1 MIGLRSRL
9 FVLLALFCLIIA
21 TPAHAEKR
29 VALVIGNGAYAFQ
42 PTLRNPKNDA
52 DDVGK
57 ALRALDFK
65 VIVGTDLDRSGM
77 NRVLDE
83 FANAVDGADITF
95 VYYSGHGMQL
105 NGVNWLLPVDAQ
117 LDNVATINRFRL
129 LPLQDVLETLR
140 LAHGAKVV
148 VLDACRSNPVE
159 NELKRR
165 LASLP
170 GSDRAAVET
179 QGLAKIK
186 VNGLLVAYSTQ
197 SDEVASDGG
206 GRNSPFTS
214 AFIKYVGEPNVD
226 IRQMFYQVQDEVDR
240 ETASKQRPELSISL
254 IGEYK
259 LKITITPVNPGE
271 TAPPGGSAPIIVGPS
286 EAERAWGFVKDTT
299 SQDVL
304 EDFIRRYG
312 DTFYGTL
319 ARERVEELKKTAKE
333 QDFKDTSPV
342 ADPALFKEVLE
353 RLYELNFDPDL
364 SDSGSPTEPTR
375 RAIREF
381 EQLNGLPPTGVI
393 TMGLLRRLRAAGS
406 LKPWGAVVYGNDSN
420 KWGMAWDENS
430 RRAALAHARLSC
442 GEAKNC
448 PAEISFFGSQC
459 GAFAYSASGWAIIA
473 RDEIGKAK
481 DAALDECNKRGRS
494 CQIVAAVC
502 ANGAGRVS
510 AAK

>member
-1 MIGLRSRL
+1 MTGLRSRFFL
-9 FVLLALFCLIIA
+9 LLALFCLTIA
-21 TPAHAEKR
+21 APARADKR

-42 PTLRNPKNDA
+42 PVLRNPKNDA
-52 DDVGK
+52 EDVAK

-65 VIVGTDLDRSGM
+65 VILGTNLDRSGM
-77 NRVLDE
+77 NKVLDE
-83 FANAVDGADITF
+83 FASAVDGADITI

-117 LDNVATINRFRL
+117 LDNLASINRFRL

-148 VLDACRSNPVE
+148 VLDSCRNNPVE

-170 GSDRAAVET
+170 GADRSAVAT

-197 SDEVASDGG
+197 ADEVASDGS
-206 GRNSPFTS
+206 GRNSPFTA

-226 IRQMFYQVQDEVDR
+226 IRQMFLQVQDEVDR
-240 ETASKQRPELSISL
+240 ETSSQQRPELSISL
-254 IGEYK
+254 NGEYR

-271 TAPPGGSAPIIVGPS
+271 TAPPGDSTPVIVGPS
-286 EAERAWGFVKDTT
+286 EAERAWGFVKDST
-299 SQDVL
+299 SQEVL
-304 EDFIRRYG
+304 EEFIRRFG
-312 DTFYGTL
+312 DTFYGAL
-319 ARERVEELKKTAKE
+319 AREKLEELKQAAKK
-333 QDFKDTSPV
+333 QDFSDSTPINDPV
-342 ADPALFKEVLE
+342 LFNEVLE
-353 RLYELNFDPDL
+353 RLYELNFDPNL
-364 SDSGSPTEPTR
+364 SDGGSPTEPTR
-375 RAIREF
+375 QAIRQF
-381 EQLNGLPPTGVI
+381 EQQTGLPPTGVA
-393 TMGLLRRLRAAGS
+393 TMGLLRRLRAAGG
-406 LKPWGAVVYGNDSN
+406 LKPWGAIVYGEDSN
-420 KWGMAWDENS
+420 KWGMAWDEDS
-430 RRAALAHARLSC
+430 RKTALAHARVSC
-442 GEAKNC
+442 GEARNC
-448 PAEISFFGSQC
+448 PVEISFFGTEC

-481 DAALDECNKRGRS
+481 EAALAECGKRGKS

-502 ANGAGRVS
+502 ANGSDRNS

>member
-1 MIGLRSRL
+1 MIGLRSWFL
-9 FVLLALFCLIIA
+9 LLLALFCLITSA
-21 TPAHAEKR
+21 PARAEKR
-29 VALVIGNGAYAFQ
+29 VALVIGNGAYVNQ
-42 PTLRNPKNDA
+42 PVLRNPKNDA
-52 DDVGK
+52 DDVAS
-57 ALRALDFK
+57 ALRALDFQ
-65 VIVGTDLDRSGM
+65 VILGTDLNRSGM

-83 FANAVDGADITF
+83 FASAVDGADITI

-117 LDNVATINRFRL
+117 LDNVPSINRFRL

-140 LAHGAKVV
+140 LAHGAKVI

-170 GSDRAAVET
+170 GADRAAVAT

-197 SDEVASDGG
+197 SDEVASDGN

-240 ETASKQRPELSISL
+240 ETDSKQRPELSISL

-259 LKITITPVNPGE
+259 LKITITPVSPGE
-271 TAPPGGSAPIIVGPS
+271 APPAGSAPVIIGPS
-286 EAERAWGFVKDTT
+286 EAERAWGFIKDTS
-299 SQDVL
+299 SQEVL
-304 EDFIRRYG
+304 EDYIRRYG

-319 ARERVEELKKTAKE
+319 ARERLDELKKAAKKL
-333 QDFKDTSPV
+333 DFNDIAAI
-342 ADPALFKEVLE
+342 ADPALFREMLD

-364 SDSGSPTEPTR
+364 SDSGSASEATR
-375 RAIREF
+375 QAIREF
-381 EQLNGLPPTGVI
+381 EKLNGLPPTGAT
-393 TMGLLRRLRAAGS
+393 TMGLLRRLRVAGT
-406 LKPWGAVVYGNDSN
+406 LKPWGAIVYGKDSN
-420 KWGMAWDENS
+420 KWGMAWDEDT
-430 RRAALAHARLSC
+430 RRAALAHARASC
-442 GEAKNC
+442 GEARNC
-448 PAEISFFGSQC
+448 PSEISFFGSQC
-459 GAFAYSASGWAIIA
+459 GAFAYSDSGWAIIS
-473 RDEIGKAK
+473 RDEIGRAK
-481 DAALDECNKRGRS
+481 EAALTECSKRGRS

-502 ANGAGRVS
+502 ANGGDRNS

>member
-1 MIGLRSRL
+1 MG
-9 FVLLALFCLIIA
+9 
-21 TPAHAEKR
+21 
-29 VALVIGNGAYAFQ
+29 
-42 PTLRNPKNDA
+42 
-52 DDVGK
+52 
-57 ALRALDFK
+57 
-65 VIVGTDLDRSGM
+65 
-77 NRVLDE
+77 
-83 FANAVDGADITF
+83 
-95 VYYSGHGMQL
+95 
-105 NGVNWLLPVDAQ
+105 
-117 LDNVATINRFRL
+117 FRL
-129 LPLQDVLETLR
+129 
-140 LAHGAKVV
+140 
-148 VLDACRSNPVE
+148 
-159 NELKRR
+159 
-165 LASLP
+165 
-170 GSDRAAVET
+170 
-179 QGLAKIK
+179 
-186 VNGLLVAYSTQ
+186 
-197 SDEVASDGG
+197 
-206 GRNSPFTS
+206 
-214 AFIKYVGEPNVD
+214 
-226 IRQMFYQVQDEVDR
+226 
-240 ETASKQRPELSISL
+240 
-254 IGEYK
+254 
-259 LKITITPVNPGE
+259 
-271 TAPPGGSAPIIVGPS
+271 
-286 EAERAWGFVKDTT
+286 KDTS
-299 SQDVL
+299 SQEVL

-319 ARERVEELKKTAKE
+319 ARERLEELKKTAKE

-342 ADPALFKEVLE
+342 TDPALFKEVLE

-381 EQLNGLPPTGVI
+381 EQLNGLPPTGAI

-459 GAFAYSASGWAIIA
+459 GAFAYSASGWAIMA

>member
-1 MIGLRSRL
+1 
-9 FVLLALFCLIIA
+9 
-21 TPAHAEKR
+21 
-29 VALVIGNGAYAFQ
+29 
-42 PTLRNPKNDA
+42 
-52 DDVGK
+52 
-57 ALRALDFK
+57 
-65 VIVGTDLDRSGM
+65 
-77 NRVLDE
+77 
-83 FANAVDGADITF
+83 
-95 VYYSGHGMQL
+95 
-105 NGVNWLLPVDAQ
+105 
-117 LDNVATINRFRL
+117 
-129 LPLQDVLETLR
+129 
-140 LAHGAKVV
+140 VV

-170 GSDRAAVET
+170 GADRAAVET

-197 SDEVASDGG
+197 SDEVASDGS

-319 ARERVEELKKTAKE
+319 ARERLEELKKTAKE

-381 EQLNGLPPTGVI
+381 EQLNGLTPTGVI
-393 TMGLLRRLRAAGS
+393 TTGLLRRLRAAGS

-459 GAFAYSASGWAIIA
+459 GAFAYSASGWAIMA

-481 DAALDECNKRGRS
+481 EAALDECGKRGRS